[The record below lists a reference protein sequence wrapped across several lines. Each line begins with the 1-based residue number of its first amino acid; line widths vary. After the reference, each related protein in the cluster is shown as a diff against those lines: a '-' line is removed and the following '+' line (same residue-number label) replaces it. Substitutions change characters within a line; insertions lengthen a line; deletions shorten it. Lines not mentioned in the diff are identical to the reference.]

1 MEAPTKTSARSG
13 AEDPAFRLSAQANL
27 QPETTH
33 EGGPR

>member
-1 MEAPTKTSARSG
+1 MEPRRRATAGRETR
-13 AEDPAFRLSAQANL
+13 FRLSAQANL